1 MDRASAEDD
10 VALVE
15 PPSTSGAHWANRDD
29 DVLYRRP
36 DGQAP
41 FRRPPAGNSFQE
53 PAAASFPPEATEAP
67 ADRGWFDTPV
77 GYGDDGAGREPTEP
91 QRPAPPYGPA
101 PPASSGRTSFG
112 VTAGPIST
120 SGRAGDAAMASSA
133 ALGSAPVPSAAPI
146 GKAGSAIPMGT
157 ASPMGSAASP
167 MFPDAAPTSPA
178 GAPVSPAR
186 NQPVPEF
193 GEFLVGPSHEIRPH
207 RAARRPPPEPAP
219 HWSPPQQTQP
229 ARRSRTVMI
238 AAIALTA
245 IVLVAGATA
254 GIVLFSGSDRGIDS
268 VLRLGDGAGERTVTA
283 ALGGRTAAS
292 FELLA
297 ATTKVTVKAQ
307 NLGGDLYRI
316 TSAAGS
322 GTVPS
327 PVLAKNRLQLHLTP
341 RGAGATGKVTVV
353 LSSRV
358 KWTLRFVGGADE
370 QVVDLRGGRVGSV
383 DVLGAAR
390 RFELALP
397 APTGT
402 VPVRI
407 TGAVEDLS
415 ITAPADSP
423 VRLRLDSGAKTVA
436 EGERTLRDVQPGSTV
451 TPADWRTR
459 DRYDVHAESRISLLS
474 VTTTA

>member
-1 MDRASAEDD
+1 
-10 VALVE
+10 VN
-15 PPSTSGAHWANRDD
+15 P
-29 DVLYRRP
+29 
-36 DGQAP
+36 
-41 FRRPPAGNSFQE
+41 FQE
-53 PAAASFPPEATEAP
+53 PASFPPESTEAP
-67 ADRGWFDTPV
+67 ADRGWFDAAAAH
-77 GYGDDGAGREPTEP
+77 GDEEADRAPAEP
-91 QRPAPPYGPA
+91 QRPAPAFGPA

-112 VTAGPIST
+112 VTVGPIST
-120 SGRAGDAAMASSA
+120 PGRAAVATSST
-133 ALGSAPVPSAAPI
+133 ALGSSPVPSASI
-146 GKAGSAIPMGT
+146 GEAGPVIPMGAAMGPSGPPT
-157 ASPMGSAASP
+157 SSDVAPMREAGPARSSGAAAMRPASQAMDAAPMRPANPAMDAAPMRPAPPPASA
-167 MFPDAAPTSPA
+167 DAAPTSPA

-186 NQPVPEF
+186 VRRVPES

-207 RAARRPPPEPAP
+207 RAVRRPPPEPAP
-219 HWSPPQQTQP
+219 PWSPQQAKP

-254 GIVLFSGSDRGIDS
+254 GILLFSGSDRGINS

-297 ATTKVTVKAQ
+297 ATTKVTIKAQ
-307 NLGGDLYRI
+307 DLGGDLYRI

-327 PVLAKNRLQLHLTP
+327 PVLAKNRLQVHLVP

-358 KWTLRFVGGADE
+358 RWTLRFVGGADE
-370 QVVDLRGGRVGSV
+370 QVVDLRGGRVGSI

-397 APTGT
+397 AAAGT
-402 VPVRI
+402 VPVRL
-407 TGAVEDLS
+407 TGAVEDL
-415 ITAPADSP
+415 
-423 VRLRLDSGAKTVA
+423 
-436 EGERTLRDVQPGSTV
+436 
-451 TPADWRTR
+451 
-459 DRYDVHAESRISLLS
+459 
-474 VTTTA
+474 

>member
-1 MDRASAEDD
+1 
-10 VALVE
+10 V
-15 PPSTSGAHWANRDD
+15 
-29 DVLYRRP
+29 
-36 DGQAP
+36 
-41 FRRPPAGNSFQE
+41 NSFQE
-53 PAAASFPPEATEAP
+53 PAAFPPESTEAP
-67 ADRGWFDTPV
+67 ADRGWFDAAASH
-77 GYGDDGAGREPTEP
+77 GDEEAGRGPAEP

-112 VTAGPIST
+112 VTAGSISA
-120 SGRAGDAAMASSA
+120 SGRAGVATSST
-133 ALGSAPVPSAAPI
+133 ALGSSPVPSASI
-146 GKAGSAIPMGT
+146 GEAGPAMAMGAATPMGPSAPPT
-157 ASPMGSAASP
+157 VSDAPPMRQAGPAMSSGAAPMRPANQAMDAAPMRPAAPPASA
-167 MFPDAAPTSPA
+167 DAAPTSPA

-186 NQPVPEF
+186 VRPVPEF

-207 RAARRPPPEPAP
+207 RAVRRPPPEPSP
-219 HWSPPQQTQP
+219 QWSPQQAKP

-254 GIVLFSGSDRGIDS
+254 GILLFSGSDRGIDS

-307 NLGGDLYRI
+307 DLGGDLYRI

-358 KWTLRFVGGADE
+358 RWTLRFVGGADE
-370 QVVDLRGGRVGSV
+370 EVVDLRGGRVGSV

-397 APTGT
+397 APAGT
-402 VPVRI
+402 VPVRL
-407 TGAVEDLS
+407 TGAVENLS
-415 ITAPADSP
+415 ITTPVDSP

-436 EGERTLRDVQPGSTV
+436 AGERTLRDVQPGSTV
-451 TPADWRTR
+451 TPQDWQTR

-474 VTTTA
+474 VTTVA

>member
-1 MDRASAEDD
+1 MDA
-10 VALVE
+10 
-15 PPSTSGAHWANRDD
+15 
-29 DVLYRRP
+29 
-36 DGQAP
+36 AP
-41 FRRPPAGNSFQE
+41 M
-53 PAAASFPPEATEAP
+53 
-67 ADRGWFDTPV
+67 
-77 GYGDDGAGREPTEP
+77 
-91 QRPAPPYGPA
+91 RPAA
-101 PPASSGRTSFG
+101 PPAS
-112 VTAGPIST
+112 A
-120 SGRAGDAAMASSA
+120 
-133 ALGSAPVPSAAPI
+133 
-146 GKAGSAIPMGT
+146 
-157 ASPMGSAASP
+157 
-167 MFPDAAPTSPA
+167 DAAPTSPA

-186 NQPVPEF
+186 VRPVPEF
-193 GEFLVGPSHEIRPH
+193 GEFLVGPSREIRPH
-207 RAARRPPPEPAP
+207 RAGRRPPPEPAP
-219 HWSPPQQTQP
+219 HWSPQQAQP
-229 ARRSRTVMI
+229 ARRSRAVMI

-254 GIVLFSGSDRGIDS
+254 GILLFSGSDRGIDS

-307 NLGGDLYRI
+307 DLGGDLYRI

-327 PVLAKNRLQLHLTP
+327 PVLAKNRLQLHLVP

-358 KWTLRFVGGADE
+358 RWTLRFVGGADE

-397 APTGT
+397 APAGT
-402 VPVRI
+402 VPVRL

-436 EGERTLRDVQPGSTV
+436 AGERRLRDVQPGSTV
-451 TPADWRTR
+451 TPADWQTR
-459 DRYDVHAESRISLLS
+459 NRYDVHAESRISLLS
-474 VTTTA
+474 VTTTS